1 MRPKASIF
9 ILLWPALLLLT
20 ANAQADLAWVRPE
33 LPTYE
38 IEPDSTITVP
48 IYLENAADVYA
59 IDVRASFDPFLVE
72 VVDADPDQDG
82 VQIEPGQFPQ
92 PDLVVIQDVDTQ
104 AGTIHYV
111 MTQINPA
118 SPANGDGVLFIIH
131 FRGRGAAAET
141 FLRIDQV
148 EMSDRSGLLLP
159 VQWEGADL
167 VVDGESRS
175 DPIILPTGVAI
186 PTSSGSQADPATA
199 TSDQPAST
207 SSQVPPS
214 ATETTVATATKVLAE
229 MNPTG
234 EPSVAVVQAP
244 EQAASATKL
253 STAPD
258 PEQAVSPS
266 SVDSKP
272 GAEEPSPDNSD
283 NEIVPTPISTANA
296 DSEPQVQVNMDSDSL
311 SQAAPADT
319 QIAQTEFS
327 KVNSLDFIETSESLT
342 VVGENVTVPSPAKPM
357 LAGSDSNSPMLVLTF
372 IAIGIILFV
381 GIAVFLFLR
390 RSS

>member
-20 ANAQADLAWVRPE
+20 AAAQADLAWVRPE

-82 VQIEPGQFPQ
+82 VQIEPGQIPQ

-111 MTQINPA
+111 MTQINPTP
-118 SPANGDGVLFIIH
+118 PAHGDGVLFIIH
-131 FRGRGAAAET
+131 FRGRGTAAET

-175 DPIILPTGVAI
+175 DPIILSTGVAN
-186 PTSSGSQADPATA
+186 PTSSGSQTA
-199 TSDQPAST
+199 
-207 SSQVPPS
+207 PPS
-214 ATETTVATATKVLAE
+214 ATETAVAAATKVMAE

-234 EPSVAVVQAP
+234 EPSAAVVQAP
-244 EQAASATKL
+244 EQAATATKL

-272 GAEEPSPDNSD
+272 EAGEPSPDDSD
-283 NEIVPTPISTANA
+283 NDMVPTPISTANA
-296 DSEPQVQVNMDSDSL
+296 DSEPQVQVNTDSDSL

-319 QIAQTEFS
+319 QNAQTEFS
-327 KVNSLDFIETSESLT
+327 KVNSPDLIESSESLT
-342 VVGENVTVPSPAKPM
+342 VIGENVTVPSPAKPM
-357 LAGSDSNSPMLVLTF
+357 LAGSDSNSSMLVLTF
-372 IAIGIILFV
+372 ISIVIILLV
-381 GIAVFLFLR
+381 GIAIFLFLR
-390 RSS
+390 RPR